1 MLSSNPDLQPTVYHL
16 FSILYRFLL
25 FMKKNVFGRKF
36 KRDRNERKALFKA
49 LLSSL
54 VLHKKIN
61 TTEEKAK
68 AIKGQADKLVTKVK
82 RSGSNILTARK
93 LISPYL
99 IPAAME
105 TFIQEIVPQF
115 ADRAGGYT
123 RVVRLGKRFNDDAKM
138 VAMEWVNITAAAIIP
153 NGEVKKI
160 AKAAKKEAKVS
171 KEPQE
176 TKVKEKKVE
185 PKEKKEKV
193 KKEKK

>member
-1 MLSSNPDLQPTVYHL
+1 
-16 FSILYRFLL
+16 
-25 FMKKNVFGRKF
+25 MKKNVFGRKF
-36 KRDRNERKALFKA
+36 KRDRNERKALFKG

-54 VLHKKIN
+54 VIHKKIN

-68 AIKGQADKLVTKVK
+68 AIKGEADKLVTKVK

-105 TFIQEIVPQF
+105 TLINDIVPQF
-115 ADRAGGYT
+115 ADRSGGYT
-123 RVVRLGKRFNDDAKM
+123 RVVKLGKRFNDDAKM
-138 VAMEWVNITAAAIIP
+138 VAMEWVNITASAIVP
-153 NGEVKKI
+153 NAEVKKI
-160 AKAAKKEAKVS
+160 ARAAKKEAKVS

-176 TKVKEKKVE
+176 TKVKGKKVE